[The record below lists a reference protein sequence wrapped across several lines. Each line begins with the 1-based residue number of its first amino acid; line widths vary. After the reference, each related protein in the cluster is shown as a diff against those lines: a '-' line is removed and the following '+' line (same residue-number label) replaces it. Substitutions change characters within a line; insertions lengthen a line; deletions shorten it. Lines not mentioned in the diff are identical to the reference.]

1 MLRLLTHYIN
11 SSYYNIA
18 DQYLTS
24 SNLNAVCFKK
34 AIFFLK
40 VLGVKAQGSVSQQ
53 VGWTGVEILRDM
65 KEKIEDGGMRR
76 DSLWPQEAYPL
87 LLLLLFY
94 NELLKPSF
102 PSLP

>member
-1 MLRLLTHYIN
+1 MEER
-11 SSYYNIA
+11 
-18 DQYLTS
+18 DRREW
-24 SNLNAVCFKK
+24 
-34 AIFFLK
+34 
-40 VLGVKAQGSVSQQ
+40 SVSRGA
-53 VGWTGVEILRDM
+53 GWTRVEILRDI
-65 KEKIEDGGMRR
+65 KEKDEDGRMRR

>member
-1 MLRLLTHYIN
+1 MGSGARE
-11 SSYYNIA
+11 
-18 DQYLTS
+18 
-24 SNLNAVCFKK
+24 
-34 AIFFLK
+34 
-40 VLGVKAQGSVSQQ
+40 GSVSQP

-65 KEKIEDGGMRR
+65 KEKDEDGGMRR
-76 DSLWPQEAYPL
+76 DSFWPQEAYPL

>member
-1 MLRLLTHYIN
+1 M
-11 SSYYNIA
+11 
-18 DQYLTS
+18 
-24 SNLNAVCFKK
+24 NAVHYY
-34 AIFFLK
+34 APMHLP
-40 VLGVKAQGSVSQQ
+40 LGSGIKSETRGVCRGRE
-53 VGWTGVEILRDM
+53 GVEILKDIKERD
-65 KEKIEDGGMRR
+65 EDGGMRR